1 MKNGRRIGWTNGA
14 WRGRGGEGMYVCLRR
29 RSNAFSLTHVFFPL
43 CVQSLP
49 PKKDMNGKKGKLRAR
64 KYFWP
69 KKCPILLFL
78 SLSFPPLFPMA
89 FLRAFYGEHDERRGG
104 LYFPLTTPSLLFSS
118 LFSQICTT
126 ADKTKI
132 NLFRLPTKP
141 SLVLRAMRK
150 RREAEIGIRERWR
163 KRKKGRERRIWLV
176 LHSTFVV
183 APPIPSSSISCLF
196 LCLARMEW
204 EWEREKENTFFLWEN
219 EFSSS
224 PIEQK
229 SPPFPSFLP
238 PPFRH
243 IRKSWL
249 NTENQGRGE
258 KEGGERGILGQG
270 KMGGGKGRRRQVNSD
285 DCIASASGSTR
296 YSETTILR
304 SFFLFFSSYPSC
316 PEISTQRER
325 GISSSYIDD
334 QKIHPVVVGEKDTQE
349 NQIRR
354 HFPIKEFRPASYN
367 QHNIF

>member
-1 MKNGRRIGWTNGA
+1 M
-14 WRGRGGEGMYVCLRR
+14 C
-29 RSNAFSLTHVFFPL
+29 AFAAEAMPFHSLTFFFPL

-49 PKKDMNGKKGKLRAR
+49 PKKRYERQKKGSFGPENIFGQKNAPFFSFSL
-64 KYFWP
+64 YP
-69 KKCPILLFL
+69 FL
-78 SLSFPPLFPMA
+78 LSFRWHFCALFMA
-89 FLRAFYGEHDERRGG
+89 NTMKGGEGG
-104 LYFPLTTPSLLFSS
+104 LYFPLTTPSFPFSS

-132 NLFRLPTKP
+132 NLFRLPTSP
-141 SLVLRAMRK
+141 PVLRAMRK

-183 APPIPSSSISCLF
+183 APPIPPSSISCLF
-196 LCLARMEW
+196 LCLAREEW
-204 EWEREKENTFFLWEN
+204 EWERGKENTFFLWEN

-258 KEGGERGILGQG
+258 KTEEREEFG
-270 KMGGGKGRRRQVNSD
+270 
-285 DCIASASGSTR
+285 SG
-296 YSETTILR
+296 
-304 SFFLFFSSYPSC
+304 
-316 PEISTQRER
+316 
-325 GISSSYIDD
+325 
-334 QKIHPVVVGEKDTQE
+334 
-349 NQIRR
+349 
-354 HFPIKEFRPASYN
+354 
-367 QHNIF
+367 